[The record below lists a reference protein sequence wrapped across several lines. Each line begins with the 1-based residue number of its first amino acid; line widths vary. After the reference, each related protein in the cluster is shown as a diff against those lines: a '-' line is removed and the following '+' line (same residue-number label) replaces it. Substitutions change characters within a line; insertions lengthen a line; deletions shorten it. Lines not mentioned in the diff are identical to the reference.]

1 MKLCTNY
8 IQFIE
13 RQKKLLFNT
22 VEKKIC
28 LSVEKKTVPE
38 EASSPPQGR
47 WKKKLDSTLQYL
59 HHQHY
64 ALFYYFVTNWLLIL
78 HNIPSTLA
86 CYPNL
91 QFTSFDLYSTIFTYS
106 SLVGLFFLFLFLFAM
121 LQFLDFQS
129 PIFSL
134 LILRSTVLF
143 TEKRKNVKKIQKK
156 STKNWV
162 R

>member
-47 WKKKLDSTLQYL
+47 
-59 HHQHY
+59 
-64 ALFYYFVTNWLLIL
+64 
-78 HNIPSTLA
+78 
-86 CYPNL
+86 
-91 QFTSFDLYSTIFTYS
+91 
-106 SLVGLFFLFLFLFAM
+106 
-121 LQFLDFQS
+121 
-129 PIFSL
+129 
-134 LILRSTVLF
+134 
-143 TEKRKNVKKIQKK
+143 
-156 STKNWV
+156 
-162 R
+162 